1 MLEQLSRASMSKR
14 VGPGRAQVRQP
25 AVRLAR
31 AMVEPQHPEQWA
43 EGNLPAAEKQ
53 AAAATAPACPLNLL
67 GYWSSQA
74 AQNFLLGGV
83 RISSAFFSESHMK
96 AIVDLFK

>member
-14 VGPGRAQVRQP
+14 VGPGRAQVQQP

-31 AMVEPQHPEQWA
+31 AIVQPQHPEQWA
-43 EGNLPAAEKQ
+43 EGNLPAD
-53 AAAATAPACPLNLL
+53 AATAAACPQNVL
-67 GYWSSQA
+67 GYLSSQA
-74 AQNFLLGGV
+74 AQNFVVGGV
-83 RISSAFFSESHMK
+83 RISSTFFSRSHMK